1 MSDSNKALNG
11 MCHGRAL
18 LFIFRGV
25 DVQPG
30 LFFIVAEE
38 GIDPAP
44 DRVSR
49 QEAVIGPDP
58 AKPLINGYGKGFP
71 GVDGMVQSPVH
82 DNNQDPFFF
91 RFSGIFCPECPVFLI
106 TGRIEELAVERVV
119 PLPELM

>member
-44 DRVSR
+44 DLVSR

-58 AKPLINGYGKGFP
+58 AKPLVNGYGKGFP

-82 DNNQDPFFF
+82 DNNQDPFFSVSPE
-91 RFSGIFCPECPVFLI
+91 FSA
-106 TGRIEELAVERVV
+106 RNV
-119 PLPELM
+119 PYFSSPDGLRNSR